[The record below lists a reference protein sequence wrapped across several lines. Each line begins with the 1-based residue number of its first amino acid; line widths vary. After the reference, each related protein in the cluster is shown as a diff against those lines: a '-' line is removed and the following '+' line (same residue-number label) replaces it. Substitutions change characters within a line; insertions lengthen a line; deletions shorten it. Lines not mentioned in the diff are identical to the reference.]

1 MGFFTRRCSRCG
13 EAPQL
18 RTAPRVTGCVG
29 NSEVEFTNFAYKACA
44 CGRVAQWAF
53 DPGLDFSTQ
62 LFYEGVHAAHGGSRP
77 PRCDGCGGSLASL
90 EEVTLDASATLDGFE
105 PIGMRLRLL
114 GYRCPSCGLEQ
125 APPHEFDIS
134 TRRHSRSS
142 DTGRALD
149 AAVGSIGLHL

>member
-1 MGFFTRRCSRCG
+1 MGFFTRRCSQCG
-13 EAPQL
+13 EKPQL
-18 RTAPRVTGCVG
+18 RTATQITGCVG
-29 NSEVEFTNFAYKACA
+29 SSEVEFTNFPYKACA

-62 LFYEGVHAAHGGSRP
+62 LFYEGVHAAHGGSDSSK
-77 PRCDGCGGSLASL
+77 CYGCGSSLASL
-90 EEVTLDASATLDGFE
+90 EEVTVEAFAKLDGFE
-105 PIGMRLRLL
+105 PIGMKLRLL

-125 APPHEFDIS
+125 VPPHEFDS
-134 TRRHSRSS
+134 FTRRRSRSS